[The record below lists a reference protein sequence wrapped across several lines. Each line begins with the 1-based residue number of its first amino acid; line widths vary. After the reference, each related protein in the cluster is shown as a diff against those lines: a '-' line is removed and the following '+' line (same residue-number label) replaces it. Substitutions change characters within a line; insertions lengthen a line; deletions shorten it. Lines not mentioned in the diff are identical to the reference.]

1 MYLLFFLYESRG
13 KKRHVHSD
21 VSSPFLVREQG
32 GGEHVHFDVSPLF
45 FVREQAMR
53 EQEEERQQSRR
64 APEDYDIKPAL
75 AGAGTGFVTGL
86 LLIGAIWRRRCLAA
100 SASYPKIELRRGA
113 GF

>member
-1 MYLLFFLYESRG
+1 MFILMYL
-13 KKRHVHSD
+13 VA
-21 VSSPFLVREQG
+21 
-32 GGEHVHFDVSPLF
+32 SPLF

-53 EQEEERQQSRR
+53 EQQEERQQSRR